1 VSFRDAIHN
10 TDGTSNHCEK
20 QRESSVGT
28 GLREGMEMKSNGSQ
42 VWERDCEK
50 EWKCPNA
57 VPIEETSRECGKET
71 EL

>member
-50 EWKCPNA
+50 EWK
-57 VPIEETSRECGKET
+57 
-71 EL
+71 